1 MSSFV
6 NTRIKRNPAAYS
18 TTIFVVYIIC
28 LLKITVV
35 RNGIRYETLFSGTLN
50 LLPFK
55 NLAALYQNAGL
66 FKFIYLFG
74 GNIVWFIPFGFLLP
88 FISKKPNHSRI
99 VMYGFALSL
108 AIELAQFGFGT
119 GISEVDDLI
128 LNTLGASIG
137 YLLHRV
143 WLKKFASGS

>member
-1 MSSFV
+1 MSRFV
-6 NTRIKRNPAAYS
+6 NTRIKCNAAAYS

-35 RNGIRYETLFSGTLN
+35 RNGIFHETLFSGTLN
-50 LLPFK
+50 LIPFK

-66 FKFIYLFG
+66 LKFIYLFG

-88 FISKKPNHSRI
+88 FISKKLNHSRT
-99 VMYGFALSL
+99 VVCGFALSL
-108 AIELAQFGFGT
+108 AIELAQFVFGT

-143 WLKKFASGS
+143 WLKKLALGS